1 MSAIVNGE
9 KVSKV
14 KGAKGVKAPRPKVD
28 PEVARKAIEAQI
40 EKLRKR
46 LDTKVTELAV
56 ESNPAVA
63 AIESKLKGVMA
74 KLGATNRLVAL
85 RAKRLATLEK
95 DARAW
100 AIKVDILRD
109 DQAALAEQRD
119 ALQVELETAKAGLTP
134 AK

>member
-1 MSAIVNGE
+1 MSATG
-9 KVSKV
+9 SV
-14 KGAKGVKAPRPKVD
+14 KGDKASKAPKAPRPKVD

-100 AIKVDILRD
+100 AIKVEDLRA
-109 DQAALAEQRD
+109 DQLDLQVRRD
-119 ALQVELETAKAGLTP
+119 ELQVELETAKAGLTP